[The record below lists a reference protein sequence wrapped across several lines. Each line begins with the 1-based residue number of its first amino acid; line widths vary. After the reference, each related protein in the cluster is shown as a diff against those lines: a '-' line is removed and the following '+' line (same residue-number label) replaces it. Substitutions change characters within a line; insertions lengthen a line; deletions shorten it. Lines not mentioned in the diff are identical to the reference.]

1 MKSYFEILKQH
12 ITRNPPN
19 LGEADSV
26 LEMLYDCHNERNP
39 YDNDQIKADFNTL
52 YQQMYGMPL
61 REMDKVIYTVC
72 TLCRDHERAGFIEG
86 IKIGICLAEELL
98 ECKNERGVDT

>member
-1 MKSYFEILKQH
+1 
-12 ITRNPPN
+12 
-19 LGEADSV
+19 
-26 LEMLYDCHNERNP
+26 
-39 YDNDQIKADFNTL
+39 
-52 YQQMYGMPL
+52 MPL

-72 TLCRDHERAGFIEG
+72 TLCRDHECAGFIEG